1 MFVEIFV
8 EIFSFPQ
15 IQRFIRGGS
24 LQQPQS
30 GAVFSERYKNV
41 NNNIKNNNIKKQHKN
56 SNTKK
61 RVCLKRIILLNQQ
74 KGLNQKA

>member
-41 NNNIKNNNIKKQHKN
+41 NNNIKKQHKN

>member
-30 GAVFSERYKNV
+30 GAVFSERYQNV
-41 NNNIKNNNIKKQHKN
+41 NDNIKNNNTKKQHHQN
-56 SNTKK
+56 

>member
-1 MFVEIFV
+1 MEIFV

-56 SNTKK
+56 SNTKRGYVSRELSYSTNRK
-61 RVCLKRIILLNQQ
+61 V
-74 KGLNQKA
+74 

>member
-41 NNNIKNNNIKKQHKN
+41 NNNIKNN
-56 SNTKK
+56 TKTATQK
-61 RVCLKRIILLNQQ
+61 RGYVSRELSYSTNRKV
-74 KGLNQKA
+74 